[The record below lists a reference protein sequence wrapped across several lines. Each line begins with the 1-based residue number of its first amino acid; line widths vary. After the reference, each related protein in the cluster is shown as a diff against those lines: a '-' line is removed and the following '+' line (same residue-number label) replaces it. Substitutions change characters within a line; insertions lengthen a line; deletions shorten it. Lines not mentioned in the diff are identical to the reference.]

1 MAVANNL
8 PPDRLRGIAFYDTER
23 DSRFTS
29 LAPFDAARQAV
40 TKIPIFIARFGLG
53 EAGRIVLQFVYEYF
67 ARVDDPRFEK
77 AAFEALWVDFT
88 AEIQE
93 ANWVYRGVANIRN
106 FTSQFLH
113 LDLDDGIAIRGRNFN
128 ELTSLGFGAAVLGQI
143 TEDWHGWGASSF
155 VLVSEQTIP
164 KQPEN
169 VILMDASSVW
179 IKAIRAIGA
188 MRLLAEGQISI
199 GPMWVI
205 RAARFN
211 AGTGGLSR
219 VGFSLPAMGATYIW
233 TENLGRM
240 YPSLYRELAQLE
252 TVGYDKS
259 PGNLEIA
266 LRAFMGT
273 YDRWPLGADSQLLD
287 IITALEAL
295 LGTETEIAFKLAF
308 RVAGLLAASDNERG
322 VLFKLMKDFYDTRSK
337 LVHGGH
343 LKEKHQQMLRKVDT
357 LRALVRQLLRSFVS
371 FAATPLDGY
380 GKSFFQEHLD
390 VALLNS
396 PEREKLRTALGLN
409 RA

>member
-1 MAVANNL
+1 
-8 PPDRLRGIAFYDTER
+8 
-23 DSRFTS
+23 
-29 LAPFDAARQAV
+29 
-40 TKIPIFIARFGLG
+40 
-53 EAGRIVLQFVYEYF
+53 
-67 ARVDDPRFEK
+67 
-77 AAFEALWVDFT
+77 
-88 AEIQE
+88 
-93 ANWVYRGVANIRN
+93 
-106 FTSQFLH
+106 
-113 LDLDDGIAIRGRNFN
+113 
-128 ELTSLGFGAAVLGQI
+128 
-143 TEDWHGWGASSF
+143 
-155 VLVSEQTIP
+155 
-164 KQPEN
+164 
-169 VILMDASSVW
+169 
-179 IKAIRAIGA
+179 

-211 AGTGGLSR
+211 AGIGGLSR

-287 IITALEAL
+287 TITALEAL

-337 LVHGGH
+337 LVHGGL